1 MYLTNSGIYSTVADR
16 RHVRLWSKGTTKKKR
31 KGFTLAELLIVV
43 AIIAVLVAIGI
54 PIFTSQLEKSR
65 EATDAANIRVQ
76 YAQVM
81 AEAITVD
88 GNVNIDG
95 KDFEKINLRQKQPD
109 WQTETIPNSLG
120 NFSVIEGIPGTQ
132 AWVEY
137 HADTETVYIK
147 FEGESQNGDSDS
159 NGENNILID
168 SSSWDS
174 TSGWEVIN
182 VKFENGK
189 AILTPFSHKDS
200 VLKQGGDGTIMIQA
214 NKKYKLVVNIEECG
228 ANLKVRLSNRNG
240 NNTYLEQNIQKLG
253 KYEFD
258 YTHEEGRD
266 DDVRISFEIP
276 KGQEGKDSV
285 CITSVSFI
293 QVNN

>member
-1 MYLTNSGIYSTVADR
+1 M
-16 RHVRLWSKGTTKKKR
+16 KKKR

-65 EATDAANIRVQ
+65 ETADAANIRAQ

-137 HADTETVYIK
+137 HSDTETVYIK
-147 FEGESQNGDSDS
+147 FEGESQNGDSGS
-159 NGENNILID
+159 NGGNNILID

-174 TSGWEVIN
+174 TSEWKVIN
-182 VKFENGK
+182 AKLENGK
-189 AILTPFSHKDS
+189 AILTPFYKDS
-200 VLKQGGDGTIMIQA
+200 VLKRGGDGTIMLQA
-214 NKKYKLVVNIEECG
+214 NKKYKLVVKIEECG

-240 NNTYLEQNIQKLG
+240 NNTYLERNVQKLG
-253 KYEFD
+253 KYEFV

-266 DDVRISFEIP
+266 DDVRISFEVP
-276 KGQEGKDSV
+276 RSQVGKGPV

>member
-16 RHVRLWSKGTTKKKR
+16 RHIRLWSKGTMKKKR

-54 PIFTSQLEKSR
+54 PIFTSLLEKSR
-65 EATDAANIRVQ
+65 EAADAANIRAQ

-81 AEAITVD
+81 DEAITVD

-174 TSGWEVIN
+174 ISGWEVIN
-182 VKFENGK
+182 AKFENGK

>member
-1 MYLTNSGIYSTVADR
+1 MYLTNSGIYNTVADR
-16 RHVRLWSKGTTKKKR
+16 RHVRLWSKGTMKKKR

-88 GNVNIDG
+88 GNINIDG

-200 VLKQGGDGTIMIQA
+200 VLKQGGDGTIMLQA

>member
-16 RHVRLWSKGTTKKKR
+16 RHVRLWSKGTMKKKR

-43 AIIAVLVAIGI
+43 AIIAILVAIGI

-200 VLKQGGDGTIMIQA
+200 VLKQGGDGTIMLQA

>member
-1 MYLTNSGIYSTVADR
+1 M
-16 RHVRLWSKGTTKKKR
+16 KKKR

-65 EATDAANIRVQ
+65 EAADAANIRAQ

-88 GNVNIDG
+88 GNINVDG
-95 KDFEKINLRQKQPD
+95 IDFEKINLRQKQPD

-147 FEGESQNGDSDS
+147 FEGQSQNGDSGS
-159 NGENNILID
+159 NGGNNILID

-182 VKFENGK
+182 AKFENGK

-200 VLKQGGDGTIMIQA
+200 VLKQGGDGTIMLQA

>member
-16 RHVRLWSKGTTKKKR
+16 RHVRLWSKGTMKKKR

-200 VLKQGGDGTIMIQA
+200 VLKQGGDGTIMLQA

-276 KGQEGKDSV
+276 KGQEGKDSE
-285 CITSVSFI
+285 SLR
-293 QVNN
+293 

>member
-16 RHVRLWSKGTTKKKR
+16 RHVRLWSKGTMKKKR

-54 PIFTSQLEKSR
+54 PIFTSLLEKSR
-65 EATDAANIRVQ
+65 EAADAANIRAQ

-81 AEAITVD
+81 DEAITVD

-147 FEGESQNGDSDS
+147 FEGESQNGDSGS

-168 SSSWDS
+168 SSFWDS
-174 TSGWEVIN
+174 TAGWEVIN
-182 VKFENGK
+182 EKFENGK
-189 AILTPFSHKDS
+189 ASLTPSHKDS
-200 VLKQGGDGTIMIQA
+200 VLKRGGDETIMLQA

-240 NNTYLEQNIQKLG
+240 NNMYLEQNVQTLG

-258 YTHEEGRD
+258 YTHEEGHD
-266 DDVRISFEIP
+266 DDVRISFEVP
-276 KGQEGKDSV
+276 RSQVGKGPV

>member
-1 MYLTNSGIYSTVADR
+1 MTNSGIYSTVTDR

-200 VLKQGGDGTIMIQA
+200 VLKQGGDGTIMLQA

-240 NNTYLEQNIQKLG
+240 NNTYLEQNVQNWG

-258 YTHEEGRD
+258 YTHEKGRD
-266 DDVRISFEIP
+266 DDVRISFEVP
-276 KGQEGKDSV
+276 KGQERKDSV
-285 CITSVSFI
+285 CITSVSFM

>member
-1 MYLTNSGIYSTVADR
+1 M
-16 RHVRLWSKGTTKKKR
+16 KR
-31 KGFTLAELLIVV
+31 KIKSVKGFTLAELLIVV

-65 EATDAANIRVQ
+65 EATDAANIRAQ

-95 KDFEKINLRQKQPD
+95 KDFEKINLRQKQPG
-109 WQTETIPNSLG
+109 WQTKTIPNSLG

-137 HADTETVYIK
+137 HSDTETVYIK
-147 FEGESQNGDSDS
+147 FEGESQNGDSGS
-159 NGENNILID
+159 NGGNNILID

-174 TSGWEVIN
+174 TSEWKVIN
-182 VKFENGK
+182 AKLENGK
-189 AILTPFSHKDS
+189 AILTPSYKDS
-200 VLKQGGDGTIMIQA
+200 VLKRGGDGTIMLQA

-240 NNTYLEQNIQKLG
+240 NNTYLERNVQKLG

-258 YTHEEGRD
+258 YTHDEGRD
-266 DDVRISFEIP
+266 DDVQISFEIP

>member
-16 RHVRLWSKGTTKKKR
+16 RHVRLWSKGTMKKKR

-65 EATDAANIRVQ
+65 EAADAANIRVQ

-200 VLKQGGDGTIMIQA
+200 VLKQGGDGTIMLQA

>member
-16 RHVRLWSKGTTKKKR
+16 RHVRLWSKGTMKKKR

-54 PIFTSQLEKSR
+54 AIFTSLLEKSR
-65 EATDAANIRVQ
+65 EAADAANIRAQ

-81 AEAITVD
+81 DEAITVD

-147 FEGESQNGDSDS
+147 FEGESQNGDSGS

-168 SSSWDS
+168 SSFWDS
-174 TSGWEVIN
+174 TAGWEVIN

-200 VLKQGGDGTIMIQA
+200 VLKQGGDGTIMLQA

>member
-16 RHVRLWSKGTTKKKR
+16 RHVRLWSKGTMKKKR

-54 PIFTSQLEKSR
+54 PIFTSLLEKSR
-65 EATDAANIRVQ
+65 EAADAANIRAQ

-81 AEAITVD
+81 DEAITVD

-147 FEGESQNGDSDS
+147 FEGESQNGDSGS

-168 SSSWDS
+168 SSS
-174 TSGWEVIN
+174 GI
-182 VKFENGK
+182 
-189 AILTPFSHKDS
+189 AQP
-200 VLKQGGDGTIMIQA
+200 DG
-214 NKKYKLVVNIEECG
+214 
-228 ANLKVRLSNRNG
+228 R
-240 NNTYLEQNIQKLG
+240 
-253 KYEFD
+253 
-258 YTHEEGRD
+258 
-266 DDVRISFEIP
+266 
-276 KGQEGKDSV
+276 
-285 CITSVSFI
+285 
-293 QVNN
+293 

>member
-1 MYLTNSGIYSTVADR
+1 MTNSGIYSTVTDR
-16 RHVRLWSKGTTKKKR
+16 RHVRLWSKGTMKKKR

-200 VLKQGGDGTIMIQA
+200 VLKQGGDGTIMLQA

>member
-16 RHVRLWSKGTTKKKR
+16 RHVRLWSKGTMKKKR

-137 HADTETVYIK
+137 HADTKTVYIK

-200 VLKQGGDGTIMIQA
+200 VLKQGGDGTIMLQA

>member
-16 RHVRLWSKGTTKKKR
+16 RHVRLWSKGTMKKKR

-147 FEGESQNGDSDS
+147 FEGESQNGDSGS

-200 VLKQGGDGTIMIQA
+200 VLKQGGDGTIMLQA

>member
-16 RHVRLWSKGTTKKKR
+16 RHVRLWSKGTMKKKR

-65 EATDAANIRVQ
+65 EAAAAANIRAQ

-88 GNVNIDG
+88 GNVNIGG

-109 WQTETIPNSLG
+109 WQTETIPNSLE

-147 FEGESQNGDSDS
+147 FEGESQNSDS
-159 NGENNILID
+159 GSNGKNNILID

-174 TSGWEVIN
+174 TSGWKVIN
-182 VKFENGK
+182 AKFENGK
-189 AILTPFSHKDS
+189 AILTPSYKDS
-200 VLKQGGDGTIMIQA
+200 VLKRGGDETIMLQA

-240 NNTYLEQNIQKLG
+240 NKTYLEQNIQTLG

-258 YTHEEGRD
+258 YTHEEGHD
-266 DDVRISFEIP
+266 DDVRISFEVP
-276 KGQEGKDSV
+276 RSQVGKGPV

>member
-16 RHVRLWSKGTTKKKR
+16 RHVRLWSKGTMKKKR

-54 PIFTSQLEKSR
+54 PIFTSLLEKSR
-65 EATDAANIRVQ
+65 EAADAANIRAQ

-81 AEAITVD
+81 DEAITVD

-147 FEGESQNGDSDS
+147 FEGESQNSDS
-159 NGENNILID
+159 GSNGKNNILID

-174 TSGWEVIN
+174 TSGWKVIN
-182 VKFENGK
+182 AKFENGK
-189 AILTPFSHKDS
+189 AILTPSYKDS
-200 VLKQGGDGTIMIQA
+200 VLKRGGDRTIMLQA

-240 NNTYLEQNIQKLG
+240 NKTYLEQNIQTLG

-266 DDVRISFEIP
+266 DDVRISFEVP
-276 KGQEGKDSV
+276 KGQERKDSV

>member
-16 RHVRLWSKGTTKKKR
+16 RHIRLWSKGTMKKKR
-31 KGFTLAELLIVV
+31 KGFTLAELLIVI

-54 PIFTSQLEKSR
+54 PIFTSLLEKSR
-65 EATDAANIRVQ
+65 EAADAANIRAQ

-88 GNVNIDG
+88 GNVNIGG
-95 KDFEKINLRQKQPD
+95 KDFEKVNLRQKQPD

-147 FEGESQNGDSDS
+147 FEGESQNGDSGS

-174 TSGWEVIN
+174 TSGWKVIN
-182 VKFENGK
+182 AKFENGK
-189 AILTPFSHKDS
+189 AILTPSYKDS
-200 VLKQGGDGTIMIQA
+200 VLKRGGDETIMLQA

-240 NNTYLEQNIQKLG
+240 NNTYLEQNVQTLG

-258 YTHEEGRD
+258 YTHEEGHD
-266 DDVRISFEIP
+266 DDVRISFEVP
-276 KGQEGKDSV
+276 RSQVGKGPV

-293 QVNN
+293 QLNN

>member
-16 RHVRLWSKGTTKKKR
+16 RHVRLWSKGTMKKKR

-54 PIFTSQLEKSR
+54 PIFTSLLEKSR
-65 EATDAANIRVQ
+65 EAADAANIRAQ

-81 AEAITVD
+81 DEAITVD

-147 FEGESQNGDSDS
+147 FEGESQNGDSGS

-168 SSSWDS
+168 SSFWDS
-174 TSGWEVIN
+174 TAGWEVIN

-200 VLKQGGDGTIMIQA
+200 VLKQGGDGTIMLQA

>member
-16 RHVRLWSKGTTKKKR
+16 RHVRLWSKGTMKKKR

-54 PIFTSQLEKSR
+54 PIFTSLLEKSR
-65 EATDAANIRVQ
+65 EAADAANIRAQ

-81 AEAITVD
+81 DEAITVD

-200 VLKQGGDGTIMIQA
+200 VLKQGGDGTIMLQA

-240 NNTYLEQNIQKLG
+240 NNTYLEQNVQNWG

-258 YTHEEGRD
+258 YTHEKGRD
-266 DDVRISFEIP
+266 DDVRISFEVP
-276 KGQEGKDSV
+276 KGQERKDSV
-285 CITSVSFI
+285 CITSVSFM

>member
-16 RHVRLWSKGTTKKKR
+16 RHVRLWSKGTMKKKR

-54 PIFTSQLEKSR
+54 PIFTSLLEKSR
-65 EATDAANIRVQ
+65 EAADAANIRAQ

-81 AEAITVD
+81 DEAITVD

-200 VLKQGGDGTIMIQA
+200 VLKQGGDGTIMLQA

-240 NNTYLEQNIQKLG
+240 NNMYLEQNVQTLG

-258 YTHEEGRD
+258 YTHEEGHD
-266 DDVRISFEIP
+266 DDVRISFEVP
-276 KGQEGKDSV
+276 RSQVGKGPV

>member
-16 RHVRLWSKGTTKKKR
+16 RHVRLWSKGTMKKKR

-200 VLKQGGDGTIMIQA
+200 VLKQGGDGTIMLQA

-228 ANLKVRLSNRNG
+228 VNLKVRLSNRNG

>member
-16 RHVRLWSKGTTKKKR
+16 RHVRLWSKGTMKKKR

-65 EATDAANIRVQ
+65 EATDAAQ

-200 VLKQGGDGTIMIQA
+200 VLKQGGDGTIMLQA

>member
-16 RHVRLWSKGTTKKKR
+16 RHVRLWSKGTMKKKR

-137 HADTETVYIK
+137 RADTETVYIK
-147 FEGESQNGDSDS
+147 FEGQSQNGDSGS

-200 VLKQGGDGTIMIQA
+200 VLKQGGDGTIMLQA

>member
-147 FEGESQNGDSDS
+147 FEGESQNGDSGS

-200 VLKQGGDGTIMIQA
+200 VLKQGGDGTIMLQA

>member
-1 MYLTNSGIYSTVADR
+1 MTNSGIYSTVTDR

-200 VLKQGGDGTIMIQA
+200 VLKQGGDGTIMLQA

>member
-1 MYLTNSGIYSTVADR
+1 M
-16 RHVRLWSKGTTKKKR
+16 KKKR

-168 SSSWDS
+168 SSFWDS
-174 TSGWEVIN
+174 TAGWEVIN
-182 VKFENGK
+182 AKFENGK

-200 VLKQGGDGTIMIQA
+200 VLKRGGDETIMLQA

-240 NNTYLEQNIQKLG
+240 NNMYLEQNVQTLG

-258 YTHEEGRD
+258 YTHEEGHD
-266 DDVRISFEIP
+266 DDVRISFEVP
-276 KGQEGKDSV
+276 RSQVGKGPV

-293 QVNN
+293 QLNN

>member
-200 VLKQGGDGTIMIQA
+200 VLKQGGDGTIMLQA

-240 NNTYLEQNIQKLG
+240 NNTYLEQNVQTLG

-258 YTHEEGRD
+258 YTHEEGHD
-266 DDVRISFEIP
+266 DDVRISFEVP
-276 KGQEGKDSV
+276 RSQVGKGPV

-293 QVNN
+293 QLNN

>member
-16 RHVRLWSKGTTKKKR
+16 RHVRLWSKGTMKKKR

-182 VKFENGK
+182 VKFENEK

-200 VLKQGGDGTIMIQA
+200 VLKQGGDGTIMLQA

>member
-16 RHVRLWSKGTTKKKR
+16 RHVRLWSKGTMKKKR

-76 YAQVM
+76 YVQVM

-200 VLKQGGDGTIMIQA
+200 VLKQGGDGTIMLQA

>member
-16 RHVRLWSKGTTKKKR
+16 RHIRLWSKGTMKKKR

-54 PIFTSQLEKSR
+54 PIFTSLLEKSR
-65 EATDAANIRVQ
+65 EAADAANIRAQ

-81 AEAITVD
+81 DEAITVD

-109 WQTETIPNSLG
+109 WQTETIPNSLE

-147 FEGESQNGDSDS
+147 FEGESQNSDS
-159 NGENNILID
+159 GSNGKNNILID

-174 TSGWEVIN
+174 TSGWKVIN
-182 VKFENGK
+182 AKFENGK
-189 AILTPFSHKDS
+189 AILTPSYKDS
-200 VLKQGGDGTIMIQA
+200 VLKRGGDETIMLQA

-240 NNTYLEQNIQKLG
+240 NKTYLEQNIQTLG

-266 DDVRISFEIP
+266 DDVQISFEVP
-276 KGQEGKDSV
+276 QNQEGKGLV

>member
-16 RHVRLWSKGTTKKKR
+16 RHVRLWSKGTMKKKR

-65 EATDAANIRVQ
+65 EATDAANIRAQ

-81 AEAITVD
+81 DEAITVD

-200 VLKQGGDGTIMIQA
+200 VLKQGGDGTIMLQA

>member
-16 RHVRLWSKGTTKKKR
+16 RHVRLWSKGTMKKKR

-200 VLKQGGDGTIMIQA
+200 VLKQGGDGTIMLQA

-240 NNTYLEQNIQKLG
+240 NNTYLEQNIHKLG

>member
-16 RHVRLWSKGTTKKKR
+16 RHVRLWSKGTMKKKR

-200 VLKQGGDGTIMIQA
+200 VLKQGGDGTIMLQA

-266 DDVRISFEIP
+266 DVVRISFEIP

>member
-16 RHVRLWSKGTTKKKR
+16 RHVRLWSKGTMKKKR

-54 PIFTSQLEKSR
+54 PIFTSLLEKSR
-65 EATDAANIRVQ
+65 EAADAANIRAQ

-81 AEAITVD
+81 DEAITVD

-147 FEGESQNGDSDS
+147 FEGESQNGDSGS

-168 SSSWDS
+168 SSFWDS

-200 VLKQGGDGTIMIQA
+200 VLKQGGDGTIMLQA

>member
-16 RHVRLWSKGTTKKKR
+16 RHVRLWSKGTMKKKR

-189 AILTPFSHKDS
+189 AILTPSHKDS
-200 VLKQGGDGTIMIQA
+200 VLKQGGDGTIMLQA